1 MNYITI
7 DEKAWL
13 NLTSL
18 VRQLTDKV
26 DQLSNRLS
34 PPDEKK

>member
-7 DEKAWL
+7 EEKAWV
-13 NLTSL
+13 NLLSL